1 MMTVVLALLWIRF
14 VWSRNSALKK
24 RRVRVGGENFARLPG
39 SAALW
44 ASHWYCLP
52 TARIGDDD
60 VSSWPFSVG
69 LLVKF
74 VHFLGSLHWP
84 LGVGDLGVGG
94 VSYLELL
101 ILYEQWAGE
110 RLVIESALPFAR
122 RAGRPIS
129 VSAVPVGPGIDIGRS
144 CRFLGSLFRFLALL
158 PGGLRRFLPCRIGA
172 NHCRLRHLGWEK
184 CGHGLTSRPRETSH
198 PGFLDSLLVV
208 FGYPEGS
215 GRLLLSGDLPL
226 RFCSSNFALRRPSWG
241 LPDFGGVRALSSKY
255 ASSRVVEPLDS
266 RGLARPVGCWVRGA
280 GGIWKR
286 MRLTKKTDGSLV
298 RRCGD
303 PHVFHGIRWKRLRSF
318 DEVLGFGAHD
328 DKRRRF
334 SSHERVSFP
343 REGVG

>member
-1 MMTVVLALLWIRF
+1 MHPV
-14 VWSRNSALKK
+14 VWSRNSTLKR
-24 RRVRVGGENFARLPG
+24 RRVRTCDGNFARLPG

-44 ASHWYCLP
+44 ASDWYCLP
-52 TARIGDDD
+52 IARISDGDI
-60 VSSWPFSVG
+60 SSWPFSVG
-69 LLVKF
+69 LLAKI

-84 LGVGDLGVGG
+84 RGAGDLGVGG

-110 RLVIESALPFAR
+110 RLVVESAVPFAR
-122 RAGRPIS
+122 RVGRPIS

-158 PGGLRRFLPCRIGA
+158 PGGLLRFVPCGIGA

-184 CGHGLTSRPRETSH
+184 CGDGLTSRPRETSH

-215 GRLLLSGDLPL
+215 GGLLLSGALPL
-226 RFCSSNFALRRPSWG
+226 RFCSRNFALRRPSWG
-241 LPDFGGVRALSSKY
+241 LPASGGVRALLSEYDSGC
-255 ASSRVVEPLDS
+255 VVDLLADG
-266 RGLARPVGCWVRGA
+266 GLARPLGCWIKGT

-298 RRCGD
+298 SRCGV
-303 PHVFHGIRWKRLRSF
+303 PHVFHGVRWKRLRPCGEF
-318 DEVLGFGAHD
+318 LGFGAHD
-328 DKRRRF
+328 DKRGRF
-334 SSHERVSFP
+334 SSDERVSFP